1 MKIVLVSGSF
11 PEMPCG
17 VGDYTSG
24 LAAAIVKVAPDVKV
38 EVITSEDTRV
48 RPSSGIIL
56 HEIKGWG
63 CRYLGELMR
72 LLATLKPDLLHI
84 QYPTRGYGK
93 GLAPNLLPLVL
104 RICRPNLPV
113 VVTLHEFTIAHPL
126 RKLSSLFLIFCPH
139 RLVACDGREQRML
152 NRLRK
157 LRGGRV
163 ELIPLG
169 ANIPMC
175 VQGVLRGNGSD
186 RITFC
191 HFGFLDKSKDGTLLI
206 DVLAKLRQEQFP
218 VRLVFVGEITPD
230 KQAWFR
236 KLAEDRG
243 VAEAVSFTG
252 FCSPEDVSRYLASSD
267 IGLFPFR
274 DGVSLRRTSF
284 LAAMQH
290 GLAVVT
296 TQAGNYVPTELV
308 DGENV
313 LLVPAGDRER
323 FVQAARRLALDA
335 TLRHKLSVNARRWGA
350 SFAWEIIARRH
361 LALYRQFSGLGT
373 EEGTGK

>member
-1 MKIVLVSGSF
+1 
-11 PEMPCG
+11 
-17 VGDYTSG
+17 
-24 LAAAIVKVAPDVKV
+24 
-38 EVITSEDTRV
+38 
-48 RPSSGIIL
+48 
-56 HEIKGWG
+56 
-63 CRYLGELMR
+63 
-72 LLATLKPDLLHI
+72 
-84 QYPTRGYGK
+84 
-93 GLAPNLLPLVL
+93 
-104 RICRPNLPV
+104 
-113 VVTLHEFTIAHPL
+113 
-126 RKLSSLFLIFCPH
+126 
-139 RLVACDGREQRML
+139 
-152 NRLRK
+152 
-157 LRGGRV
+157 
-163 ELIPLG
+163 
-169 ANIPMC
+169 
-175 VQGVLRGNGSD
+175 
-186 RITFC
+186 
-191 HFGFLDKSKDGTLLI
+191 GTLLI